1 MFIRIFAFLL
11 FLCSGVLSAQT
22 VGTPDGDTVVNKKKT
37 INDADFFPEGSE
49 VDVKIKQLKRLL
61 KQHFDA
67 QV

>member
-1 MFIRIFAFLL
+1 MEILITETAVNDQSPVAGFNVTFINR
-11 FLCSGVLSAQT
+11 
-22 VGTPDGDTVVNKKKT
+22 NKKKT

-61 KQHFDA
+61 KTYFDA

>member
-1 MFIRIFAFLL
+1 MEILISETTTSENITGCNVTLIIR
-11 FLCSGVLSAQT
+11 
-22 VGTPDGDTVVNKKKT
+22 NKKKT

-49 VDVKIKQLKRLL
+49 VEVKIKQLKRLL

>member
-1 MFIRIFAFLL
+1 MEILISETTTSENITGFNVTFINR
-11 FLCSGVLSAQT
+11 
-22 VGTPDGDTVVNKKKT
+22 NKKKM

-49 VDVKIKQLKRLL
+49 VEVKIKQLKRLL

>member
-1 MFIRIFAFLL
+1 MEILI
-11 FLCSGVLSAQT
+11 SEQT
-22 VGTPDGDTVVNKKKT
+22 QIGTDATGYSVTFVNRNKNKT

-49 VDVKIKQLKRLL
+49 VDVKIKQLKKLL

>member
-1 MFIRIFAFLL
+1 MEVLISETVKSEFGAAGFNVTLIIR
-11 FLCSGVLSAQT
+11 
-22 VGTPDGDTVVNKKKT
+22 NKKKT

-49 VDVKIKQLKRLL
+49 VDLKIKQLKKLL

>member
-1 MFIRIFAFLL
+1 MEIIISEINQNDQTPVAGCNVTFINR
-11 FLCSGVLSAQT
+11 T
-22 VGTPDGDTVVNKKKT
+22 KKKT

-49 VDVKIKQLKRLL
+49 VEVKIKQLKRLL

>member
-1 MFIRIFAFLL
+1 MEILISETANNEFGAAGFNVTFINR
-11 FLCSGVLSAQT
+11 
-22 VGTPDGDTVVNKKKT
+22 NKKKT

-49 VDVKIKQLKRLL
+49 VDLKIKQLKKLL

>member
-1 MFIRIFAFLL
+1 MEILISEYTSSDSTITGFNVTFINR
-11 FLCSGVLSAQT
+11 
-22 VGTPDGDTVVNKKKT
+22 NKKKT

-49 VDVKIKQLKRLL
+49 VDVKIKQLKKLL

>member
-1 MFIRIFAFLL
+1 MEILITETTTSENIAGCNVTFINR
-11 FLCSGVLSAQT
+11 
-22 VGTPDGDTVVNKKKT
+22 NKKKT

-49 VDVKIKQLKRLL
+49 VDLKIKQLKKLL

>member
-1 MFIRIFAFLL
+1 MEILITEMTTSENITGFNVTFINR
-11 FLCSGVLSAQT
+11 
-22 VGTPDGDTVVNKKKT
+22 NKKKT

-49 VDVKIKQLKRLL
+49 VDVKIKQLKKLL